1 MSESFETA
9 TVAKQTARWTD
20 IIESEI
26 IAIEEHISEA
36 VKEGKFTTVIDDTEM
51 TTSYNYE
58 ECEPNGDGY
67 TDNYRYE
74 YYKVWKQEVENMPCQ
89 DAMNQVIE
97 YFHKKKYAISRQTNP
112 YTKNSFFW
120 IVSWS

>member
-1 MSESFETA
+1 MSDSFETA
-9 TVAKQTARWTD
+9 TVAKQTARWSD

-26 IAIEEHISEA
+26 SVIEQHISDA
-36 VKEGKFTTVIDDTEM
+36 VAEGKFSTTIDDSIM
-51 TTSYNYE
+51 TSSYEYE
-58 ECEPNGDGY
+58 ETEPNYDGY
-67 TDNYRYE
+67 SDNFKYE